1 MHSERITIL
10 ATTAL
15 KAKLTAQAKAH
26 NMSVGEF
33 IRKKLEG
40 PGQVVESLT
49 SFMQRSPLAQ
59 VDLKIEREKGT
70 DRKVDL

>member
-26 NMSVGEF
+26 KMSVGEF

-40 PGQVVESLT
+40 PDQVVESLT
-49 SFMQRSPLAQ
+49 SFMQRSPLAE
-59 VDLKIEREKGT
+59 VDLKIEREKDT